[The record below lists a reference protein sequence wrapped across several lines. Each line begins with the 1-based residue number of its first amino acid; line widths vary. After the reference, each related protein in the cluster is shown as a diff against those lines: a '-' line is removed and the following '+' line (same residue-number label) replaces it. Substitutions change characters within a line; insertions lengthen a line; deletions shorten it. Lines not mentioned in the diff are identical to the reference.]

1 MDATSSLLDITNQ
14 RDSESEKLHKFDL
27 IPDNIS
33 KIHVDS
39 IWHQEKTCWRRHNSA
54 QPVTTLSHVIVRNRN
69 DARNSRAA
77 KIVKRDKIANFIS
90 DHGKLSY
97 SVNEKK
103 KLDFFVTL
111 LLFALFAQNPS

>member
-39 IWHQEKTCWRRHNSA
+39 IWRQEKTCSRRHNSA

-69 DARNSRAA
+69 DARNSRATT
-77 KIVKRDKIANFIS
+77 IVKRDKNRKF
-90 DHGKLSY
+90 HL
-97 SVNEKK
+97 
-103 KLDFFVTL
+103 
-111 LLFALFAQNPS
+111 